1 MAKRPFYRHGEQ
13 IGALTYLE
21 DYPGGINRRAIFK
34 CACGK
39 EFINYIGSVKQGNV
53 KSCGCQHFRA
63 RKKKASEYTTWSGM
77 KARCLNK
84 KNVSFRNYGGK
95 GVTICE
101 SWLISFDNF
110 FKDIGPKP
118 SMAHTLDRIDNT
130 LGYSKENCRWAT
142 WKEQANNRK
151 KRIKKGK

>member
-1 MAKRPFYRHGEQ
+1 
-13 IGALTYLE
+13 
-21 DYPGGINRRAIFK
+21 
-34 CACGK
+34 
-39 EFINYIGSVKQGNV
+39 
-53 KSCGCQHFRA
+53 
-63 RKKKASEYTTWSGM
+63 M